1 MGEQERVR
9 TIMSSSTGRRSRP
22 IPIGYYRRKRWSSSI
37 RFGTRGLPT
46 PKLNSLIRYAVVWT
60 CFDLLDLTSPGREHT
75 DRRGPHDGS
84 REPSED
90 GEPLRQHELSHNRP
104 ARGHEHDHRH
114 NRHRRDAVDD
124 GAPDQRLDWIERSEV
139 EAAPTRVAT
148 AIVR

>member
-22 IPIGYYRRKRWSSSI
+22 IPVGYYRRKRWSSSI

-114 NRHRRDAVDD
+114 NAATPLMMALQISALTGSSGVK
-124 GAPDQRLDWIERSEV
+124 LS
-139 EAAPTRVAT
+139 AAPTRVAA
-148 AIVR
+148 AIVT